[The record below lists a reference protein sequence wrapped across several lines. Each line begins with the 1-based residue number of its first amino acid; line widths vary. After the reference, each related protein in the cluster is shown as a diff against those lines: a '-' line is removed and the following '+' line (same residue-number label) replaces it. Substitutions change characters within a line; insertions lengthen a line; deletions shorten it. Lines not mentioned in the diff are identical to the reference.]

1 MMIFDLRAI
10 LLAAAG
16 TLTLC
21 VGLGLGLGYWLTQ
34 RIHAE
39 QRRALFAQLSDL
51 RERRRVAQQ
60 NLRLLAHEIRAPF
73 TTIQTQ
79 AEVAALL
86 EASSEARQKALEAI
100 RTEARRAHH
109 LIDAGIE
116 LARLDLTDAEETV
129 TRPVNLI
136 EMTETAVAQ
145 MMPLAEA
152 RQITLTMRVEGDL
165 PLIPGDADR
174 LRQVFLNVLDNAVKY
189 GRAGDRVEVVLK
201 AGMNAI
207 ACEVRDTGPGIPK
220 AHLPYITRRL
230 YRARTDV
237 EGSGLGLA
245 IVEEI
250 LRLHRSKLIIE
261 SQAEGAHTGTTCRF
275 ELPYYPS

>member
-1 MMIFDLRAI
+1 MMIFDLRAV

-16 TLTLC
+16 ALTLC
-21 VGLGLGLGYWLTQ
+21 VGLSFGLGYWLTQ
-34 RIHAE
+34 RIHVE

-51 RERRRVAQQ
+51 RKRRRAVQQ
-60 NLRLLAHEIRAPF
+60 NLRLLAHEIRAPLAA
-73 TTIQTQ
+73 IQTQ
-79 AEVAALL
+79 AEVATLL
-86 EASSEARQKALEAI
+86 EASSEAQRKALEAI

-109 LIDAGIE
+109 LVDAGIE
-116 LARLDLTDAEETV
+116 LARLDLTNAEETV

-136 EMTETAVAQ
+136 EVAETAVAQ

-174 LRQVFLNVLDNAVKY
+174 LRQVFLNVLDNAIKY
-189 GRAGDRVEVVLK
+189 GRAGDRAEVVLK

-207 ACEVRDTGPGIPK
+207 VCEVRDTGPGIPQ
-220 AHLPYITRRL
+220 AHLPYVTRRL

-261 SQAEGAHTGTTCRF
+261 SETEGAHTGTTCCF
-275 ELPYYPS
+275 ELPLYSS